1 MLVLSVK
8 VPDRSQTVS
17 EPIERVLLRFPDGSE
32 GLISFLYKGKKRVS
46 VGFDFSN
53 DVTIV
58 RTSLLTD
65 CDPASAESLE
75 AFAQLT
81 ASGLNMTP
89 KESRQR

>member
-8 VPDRSQTVS
+8 VPDRFQTVS
-17 EPIERVLLRFPDGSE
+17 EPIEIVLLRFPDGSE

-53 DVTIV
+53 DVKIV

-65 CDPASAESLE
+65 CD
-75 AFAQLT
+75 QLT